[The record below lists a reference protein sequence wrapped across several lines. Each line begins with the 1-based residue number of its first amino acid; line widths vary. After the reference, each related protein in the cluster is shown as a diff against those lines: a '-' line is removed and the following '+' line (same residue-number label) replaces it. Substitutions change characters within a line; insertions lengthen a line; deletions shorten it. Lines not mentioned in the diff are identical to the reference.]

1 MDKVTEAMSADIFV
15 VEVGEKT
22 AMRRRLLIAHQ
33 FVRQLDQN
41 ISYQNFYRHLFQEL
55 IIILTFLSIL
65 SGVLSYEL
73 KTAIDKALCSG
84 GELNELNYAKSV
96 SAVACEADIGSA
108 CRSTGARCFG
118 LTEAQDVL
126 FFSLMLR
133 WANIVLPLVNSFMI
147 ALNSLWVPGT
157 KYQKLLFTRVAVE
170 SEIYKCRCR
179 AG

>member
-41 ISYQNFYRHLFQEL
+41 IS
-55 IIILTFLSIL
+55 
-65 SGVLSYEL
+65 
-73 KTAIDKALCSG
+73 
-84 GELNELNYAKSV
+84 
-96 SAVACEADIGSA
+96 
-108 CRSTGARCFG
+108 
-118 LTEAQDVL
+118 
-126 FFSLMLR
+126 
-133 WANIVLPLVNSFMI
+133 
-147 ALNSLWVPGT
+147 
-157 KYQKLLFTRVAVE
+157 VAVE